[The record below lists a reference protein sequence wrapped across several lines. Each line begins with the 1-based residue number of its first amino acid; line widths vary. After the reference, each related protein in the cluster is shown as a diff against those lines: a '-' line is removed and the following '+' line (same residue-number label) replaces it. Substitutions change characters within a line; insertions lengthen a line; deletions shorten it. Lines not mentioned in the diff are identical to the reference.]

1 MKLRRLELKDAPLM
15 LEWMHD
21 QDVVEKMQADFASKT
36 IEDCKKFIQD
46 SQNNKMDLNLAIVDE
61 QDIYMGTVSL
71 KNITEKDAEFAITI
85 RKVAMGTGISTYAI
99 KKIIE
104 IGLNKLNLEV
114 IYWYVA
120 KDNYRAIR
128 FYDKN
133 KYKKVEYSIIKN
145 KTDIQ
150 QFNNPENYEWYIVM
164 NEEKDIKE

>member
-85 RKVAMGTGISTYAI
+85 RKAVKEKEVYAS
-99 KKIIE
+99 
-104 IGLNKLNLEV
+104 GCSVCQAPCDLL
-114 IYWYVA
+114 
-120 KDNYRAIR
+120 D
-128 FYDKN
+128 
-133 KYKKVEYSIIKN
+133 
-145 KTDIQ
+145 Q
-150 QFNNPENYEWYIVM
+150 NNTSCHYIH
-164 NEEKDIKE
+164 NSFLL